1 MLSLMAAAHWLRQVS
16 FHRWVGILQGPSLGV
31 VLFRGCRTSPVVPT
45 ATSASDYLRYV
56 YVQKY
61 RLCIWPSLRLCRQ
74 SHQLLTLVSN
84 QLESQIEVVD

>member
-31 VLFRGCRTSPVVPT
+31 VLFRGYRTSPVVPT

-56 YVQKY
+56 YVQQY
-61 RLCIWPSLRLCRQ
+61 RLLIWYQNYPFYF
-74 SHQLLTLVSN
+74 LLQKVNTN
-84 QLESQIEVVD
+84 I